1 MKEKKTID
9 FVGAIIGA
17 MIGLVFVNTVL
28 LWSRLTH
35 GVILDSWANILWA
48 ANLSMAVQIIG
59 NLVLAIYRPA
69 RLYSFM
75 QAIFAAVGLV
85 SLIVFFNVFPLDFSQ
100 IVGSW
105 LNLFFKVIL
114 VLAMIGTLIG
124 MIVNLVRTILGTRY
138 TPATNK

>member
-9 FVGAIIGA
+9 FVAAIIGA
-17 MIGLVFVNTVL
+17 IIGLVFVNTVP
-28 LWSRLTH
+28 LWSHLTH
-35 GVILDSWANILWA
+35 GVILDGWTNILWA

-59 NLVLAIYRPA
+59 NLVLVIYRPA
-69 RLYSFM
+69 RLYSLM

-105 LNLFFKVIL
+105 LNLFFKFIL
-114 VLAMIGTLIG
+114 LLAMIGTLIG
-124 MIVNLVRTILGTRY
+124 TIVNLVRTIIGTQY

>member
-1 MKEKKTID
+1 MKEKKTIE

-17 MIGLVFVNTVL
+17 IIGLVFVNTVP
-28 LWSRLTH
+28 LWRQLTH
-35 GVILDSWANILWA
+35 GVILESWVNILWA

-59 NLVLAIYRPA
+59 NLILAIYRPA

-114 VLAMIGTLIG
+114 LLAMIGTLIG
-124 MIVNLVRTILGTRY
+124 MIVNLVRTIIGTRY

>member
-1 MKEKKTID
+1 MKEKKIID

-17 MIGLVFVNTVL
+17 IIGLVFVNTVP
-28 LWSRLTH
+28 LWSHLTH
-35 GVILDSWANILWA
+35 GVILESWVNILWA
-48 ANLSMAVQIIG
+48 ANLSMAIQIIG

-75 QAIFAAVGLV
+75 QAIFVAVGLV

-114 VLAMIGTLIG
+114 LLAMIGTLIG
-124 MIVNLVRTILGTRY
+124 MIVNLVRTIIGTQY
-138 TPATNK
+138 TTATNK